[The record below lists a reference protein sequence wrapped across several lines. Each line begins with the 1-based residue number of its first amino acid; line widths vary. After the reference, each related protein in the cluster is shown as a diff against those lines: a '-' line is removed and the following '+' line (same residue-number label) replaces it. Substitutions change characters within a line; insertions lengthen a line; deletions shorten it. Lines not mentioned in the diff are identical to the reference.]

1 MMKHIFRSTPV
12 MLTDNSK
19 KQRIYSVLVLVVALG
34 QFMCA
39 YGSGGASG
47 ADSVSGWVHTAM
59 NIANTMIGISVLIPT
74 TRVWGAAFSSIILA
88 MSMAANYKF
97 YGAAYFLKLLPFDG
111 SLFILS
117 IWLAVH
123 YWPDARQMMKTRRT

>member
-1 MMKHIFRSTPV
+1 

-47 ADSVSGWVHTAM
+47 ADSVLM
-59 NIANTMIGISVLIPT
+59 
-74 TRVWGAAFSSIILA
+74 
-88 MSMAANYKF
+88 
-97 YGAAYFLKLLPFDG
+97 G
-111 SLFILS
+111 S
-117 IWLAVH
+117 
-123 YWPDARQMMKTRRT
+123 YRDEYR